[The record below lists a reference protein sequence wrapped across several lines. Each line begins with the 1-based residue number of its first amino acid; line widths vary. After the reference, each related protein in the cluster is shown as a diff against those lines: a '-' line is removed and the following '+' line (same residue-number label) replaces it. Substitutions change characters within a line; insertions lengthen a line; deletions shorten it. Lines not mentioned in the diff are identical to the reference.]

1 MKVRLSFIVLAFGF
15 LAFPAFS
22 QDKALNGRVYNE
34 EGKALPWVN
43 IGIRNKDLGT
53 VSAEDGTFALR
64 LAGLL
69 DNDTLKFS
77 AVGYHELR
85 VSVKDL
91 DPQQYRKVVLHRR
104 INQLKEVVITNKKPR
119 INLVGIDSYTP
130 EMWVGLSLKE
140 ENSYAEIA
148 QLIPIS
154 STARLISV
162 NVGTAG
168 FKGAKDSVSFRL
180 NIYKSENGSP
190 GERLVEKSILKS
202 FSKEAKMLRFDLRS
216 EEIFLE
222 EDCVLSIE
230 YLAKDRNKKLR
241 LLSFRANRMGKG
253 GFSRIASIGKW
264 IPMGSGSAAIFA
276 ELEQ

>member
-1 MKVRLSFIVLAFGF
+1 MKISLSFIILVSGF

-22 QDKALNGRVYNE
+22 QDKFLKGAVYNE
-34 EGKALPWVN
+34 EGKLLPWVN
-43 IGIRNKDLGT
+43 IGIRNKDVGT

-64 LAGLL
+64 LAASLYQ
-69 DNDTLKFS
+69 DTLKFS

-85 VSVKDL
+85 IAVKDL
-91 DPQQYRKVVLHRR
+91 DPQHYRKVLLHRR

-119 INLVGIDSYTP
+119 INIVGIDSYTP
-130 EMWVGLSLKE
+130 QMWVGLSLKE

-154 STARLISV
+154 STARLLSV
-162 NVGTAG
+162 NVETAG

-180 NIYKSENGSP
+180 NIYKSENGLP
-190 GERLVEKSILKS
+190 GERLIEKNMLRS
-202 FSKEAKMLRFDLRS
+202 FSKDSGMLRFDLRS
-216 EEIFLE
+216 EDVFLE
-222 EDCVLSIE
+222 EDCVVSIE
-230 YLAKDRNKKLR
+230 YLAKERNKKLR

-276 ELEQ
+276 EVEQ